1 MINIL
6 ILQNIKTFPARLK
19 HANLASKSDI
29 ANSINKTDFDNKLL
43 GFNKRI
49 NSNKIKDVVVDNELN
64 ELTKKVEAISTK
76 GVTKDLI
83 NGSKILNG
91 AKYFY
96 SGKGKNH
103 LIYFSYK
110 KIF

>member
-96 SGKGKNH
+96 SGKRKNH